1 MEGLVQI
8 NVTVSDRIYPLKVL
22 EKEKEEVL
30 KAVKLVNEKI
40 REYQR
45 MYDGKDKQDYLAMV
59 LLLFA
64 VEHMRTEKKII
75 IEDTDFEKKL
85 SELEQILTQRTDAP
99 FLP

>member
-1 MEGLVQI
+1 MDGLVQI

-59 LLLFA
+59 YPLRALILCIVVVA
-64 VEHMRTEKKII
+64 LII
-75 IEDTDFEKKL
+75 RWKQKNIASK
-85 SELEQILTQRTDAP
+85 QP
-99 FLP
+99 F

>member
-1 MEGLVQI
+1 MDGLVQI
-8 NVTVSDRIYPLKVL
+8 NVTVSDRIYPLRVQ
-22 EKEKEEVL
+22 EEEKEEVL

-45 MYDGKDKQDYLAMV
+45 LYGGKDKQDYLAMV

-64 VEHMRTEKKII
+64 VEHMRNAKKII

-85 SELEQILTQRTDAP
+85 SELELILT
-99 FLP
+99 

>member
-1 MEGLVQI
+1 MIEMDGLVQI
-8 NVTVSDRIYPLKVL
+8 NVTVSDRIYPLRVS

-64 VEHMRTEKKII
+64 VEHMKNQKKTI
-75 IEDTDFEKKL
+75 IEDTGFEQKL
-85 SELEQILTQRTDAP
+85 LELEQILTQSH
-99 FLP
+99 

>member
-1 MEGLVQI
+1 MEGQVQI
-8 NVTVSDRIYPLKVL
+8 NVTVSDRIYPLKVS

-64 VEHMRTEKKII
+64 VEHIRNEKKII
-75 IEDTDFEKKL
+75 IEHTDFEKKL
-85 SELEQILTQRTDAP
+85 SELEQILTQAR
-99 FLP
+99 

>member
-1 MEGLVQI
+1 MDDLVQI
-8 NVTVSDRIYPLKVL
+8 NVTVSDRIYPLRVS

-30 KAVKLVNEKI
+30 KAVKLVNEKV

-64 VEHMRTEKKII
+64 VEHTRTEKKII
-75 IEDTDFEKKL
+75 IEDTDFVQKL
-85 SELEQILTQRTDAP
+85 SELEQILTQAR
-99 FLP
+99 

>member
-1 MEGLVQI
+1 MDGLVQI
-8 NVTVSDRIYPLKVL
+8 NVTVSDRIYRLRVL

-45 MYDGKDKQDYLAMV
+45 MYEGKDKQDYLAMV

-64 VEHMRTEKKII
+64 VEHMRNEKKII
-75 IEDTDFEKKL
+75 IEDTDFEQKL
-85 SELEQILTQRTDAP
+85 SELEQILTLT
-99 FLP
+99 L